1 VIQPSGFHF
10 AIVDLR
16 ICGEPISF
24 DAAPGFI
31 GRVGFYISESQRQR
45 NMRFRIFGSADTL
58 ALVISIAGGQAR
70 CWLRQFYDGNKL

>member
-10 AIVDLR
+10 AIVDFR

-31 GRVGFYISESQRQR
+31 GRAGFYISESQRQR
-45 NMRFRIFGSADTL
+45 NIGFRISGYVGRHACVGHTNRKR
-58 ALVISIAGGQAR
+58 AGKVLVVAI
-70 CWLRQFYDGNKL
+70 LRRR

>member
-45 NMRFRIFGSADTL
+45 NMRFRIFGY
-58 ALVISIAGGQAR
+58 VG
-70 CWLRQFYDGNKL
+70 